1 MNTKNRTRVEVG
13 KMPRSQ
19 EDPWWVR
26 STAHFKY
33 TILIDGDYGTIIMVQ
48 RVKWLGVKY
57 TVVNVLRTGLYI
69 QTQMWLMMPGWVW
82 HRVKRMIADGEGRER
97 VVSFIGAAMVN
108 YVGLDGEYRR
118 DFEEPHRLLS
128 IFF

>member
-1 MNTKNRTRVEVG
+1 
-13 KMPRSQ
+13 MPRSLLK

-33 TILIDGDYGTIIMVQ
+33 TMLIDGDYAVIMVQ
-48 RVKWLGVKY
+48 RVRWLGVKY

-69 QTQMWLMMPGWVW
+69 QPQMWIIMPGWVW
-82 HRVKRMIADGEGRER
+82 RRVKRMIADGEGRER